1 MMYEHEE
8 DTDVAEVSDAG
19 DAGDAGAI
27 DTSDVGS
34 DTGDSVETADAADS
48 EEMAPPDALDWNGEL
63 EGLRTSEWFSTLDAD
78 VRDGL
83 RRGLENKYQNWQRG
97 YNSKFQEISKQRR
110 ELADQTKRIRAEE
123 AKVQRWLHGD
133 VDPMVEKQQEI
144 DEMRAAHGGALDMLR
159 KEFTEAQ
166 AKLENSHG
174 DALTAA
180 VKARETAEARI
191 AQFEEVAASAE
202 KRQLNEKVDILE
214 QKLVNEAPEI
224 YENEKAFGRYIA
236 LRRGGDT
243 HEEALEALLPIYRVQ
258 EAAPPPEPQPEP
270 VPEGMKLMNMGPDS
284 SSATEPAKL
293 HVYEDIMAQRRKEA
307 MREDELI
314 RNSG

>member
-180 VKARETAEARI
+180 VKAREEAEARI

-224 YENEKAFGRYIA
+224 YEKAFGRYIA